1 MEDILLNIGIVE
13 VLTDDEVKKV
23 ERGVYDCVNLW
34 HTRQNWHPNID
45 LFGTTENIERYMHYS
60 TLGATLYLSLIHI

>member
-45 LFGTTENIERYMHYS
+45 LFGTTENIER
-60 TLGATLYLSLIHI
+60 